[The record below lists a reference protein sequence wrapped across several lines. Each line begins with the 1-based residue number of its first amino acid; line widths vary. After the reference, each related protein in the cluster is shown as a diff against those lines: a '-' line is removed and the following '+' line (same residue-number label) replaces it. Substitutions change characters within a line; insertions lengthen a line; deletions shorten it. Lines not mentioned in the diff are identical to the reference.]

1 MVVCMCAALRLGETG
16 NDAGDA
22 ATALVAWGNAWLTGH
37 VGPDEAVDA
46 IEKLAGPQILS
57 GGAAIMSTGPELPG
71 TAGLPGGLNGL
82 GGLADSE
89 RDGPGGD
96 TPDGDTG
103 GSPPEQARQ
112 GQPGEVTLR
121 RGLGDLRVGGLIGLR
136 LALPAPGDPLGLTG
150 PPAFNRCALEAG
162 AAVIAVL
169 PGRAVGL
176 VPSEDRRG
184 SSYVGVRWESH
195 EAVPGTPD
203 VPALPDADRQLMLA
217 MRDATEVLL
226 TVDDVA
232 GVPPEITDALADLR
246 DPDRGDH
253 PLAPGYPQRAHRVA
267 ALAQRLSLVVDLAR
281 RMDDRG
287 LTADQMRRR
296 AEALRLLDRA
306 VRRARV
312 AACNS
317 AFDPVP

>member
-1 MVVCMCAALRLGETG
+1 MVVCMCAALQRGETS

-37 VGPDEAVDA
+37 VGLDEAVDA
-46 IEKLAGPQILS
+46 VEKIAGPQILS
-57 GGAAIMSTGPELPG
+57 GDATSAPAGQGGAGVP
-71 TAGLPGGLNGL
+71 GLPGFPGVSAPPGEL
-82 GGLADSE
+82 GGS
-89 RDGPGGD
+89 
-96 TPDGDTG
+96 G
-103 GSPPEQARQ
+103 GSQPSAWQPEQRE
-112 GQPGEVTLR
+112 QPGDVTLR
-121 RGLGDLRVGGLIGLR
+121 RGLGDLRVSGMTGLR
-136 LALPAPGDPLGLTG
+136 LALPAPGDPLGLSG
-150 PPAFNRCALEAG
+150 PPAFNRDAVDAG

-176 VPSEDRRG
+176 VPGEDRRG

-195 EAVPGTPD
+195 EAVLGNPD
-203 VPALPDADRQLMLA
+203 VPALPEADHQLMLA
-217 MRDATEVLL
+217 MRDATEALL

-296 AEALRLLDRA
+296 TEALRLLDRA